1 MFPEPKLNKLEPPNR
16 NRILYFTLKTQF
28 KLIKFMKE
36 TLEGHFCGADDEHNI
51 DYPKKTTL
59 FEFAKQLNATA
70 EQKGKVEDKNG
81 EKHFSVSTYHDMIDD
96 VSQKLKI
103 GFEQYIMAKEG
114 EINKL
119 KKELAKEKSISDSLL
134 SNNLQL
140 VQNLDEAK
148 EENKV
153 LSQSLDKVQAGYR
166 QLSHSLREVQSEN
179 KQLAQKLDKVQ
190 SEKQQL
196 AHDSEATQAENR
208 QLAYK
213 LYQAQESNKLLAK
226 NSEDILKANQQL
238 AQKLDEAQTE
248 NQQLAHDLGEAQTKS
263 KELARGQGEA
273 LAECSMLEYKLE
285 EAQAENQKLSKKLDD
300 ARFDIGRQNIA
311 IGHLK
316 KKAERKD
323 DAMQA
328 DTSEV
333 KEKIAR
339 EMIDSGI
346 RFVKDMKTAIDD
358 SQTFKC
364 MGLLNHMTDD
374 CFGKHEP
381 IHRELKD
388 MIQGIFGSRE
398 QVAKEQN
405 EPRPNNIRVEKGGV
419 YNAEVHHQDI
429 HPKVDKRDSLPE
441 ADLPGSLP
449 EADLMDSLPRHKRRR
464 FRLEGEDYE

>member
-1 MFPEPKLNKLEPPNR
+1 
-16 NRILYFTLKTQF
+16 
-28 KLIKFMKE
+28 MKE
-36 TLEGHFCGADDEHNI
+36 TLEGHFCGADDEHYFV
-51 DYPKKTTL
+51 YPKEKTLSDLYKKKNT
-59 FEFAKQLNATA
+59 TA
-70 EQKGKVEDKNG
+70 EKQKEKVEDEEGK
-81 EKHFSVSTYHDMIDD
+81 KYSSVCTYIDMINDA
-96 VSQKLKI
+96 SQKLKI
-103 GFEQYIMAKEG
+103 GFEQYLKAKED
-114 EINKL
+114 EISKL
-119 KKELAKEKSISDSLL
+119 KNELAAEKLFSDGVHKD
-134 SNNLQL
+134 NQML
-140 VQNLDEAK
+140 VQNLHKAKAENQQLTQNLDEVKAK
-148 EENKV
+148 
-153 LSQSLDKVQAGYR
+153 
-166 QLSHSLREVQSEN
+166 N
-179 KQLAQKLDKVQ
+179 KQLA
-190 SEKQQL
+190 
-196 AHDSEATQAENR
+196 HDLEATQAENR

-285 EAQAENQKLSKKLDD
+285 EAQAENQKLSKKLDE
-300 ARFDIGRQNIA
+300 ARDEISCKDITIRRM
-311 IGHLK
+311 K
-316 KKAERKD
+316 KDAERKD
-323 DAMQA
+323 TAMQV
-328 DTSEV
+328 DVSEV
-333 KEKIAR
+333 KEKFAR

-374 CFGKHEP
+374 CFGKHES

-405 EPRPNNIRVEKGGV
+405 EPRPNNVTVEKGGV

-429 HPKVDKRDSLPE
+429 HHEVDQPDFLPKGYHPLSLSEVDLKDSL
-441 ADLPGSLP
+441 S
-449 EADLMDSLPRHKRRR
+449 RYKRKRLG
-464 FRLEGEDYE
+464 LEGEDYEWK

>member
-1 MFPEPKLNKLEPPNR
+1 MREVFEGDHSLN
-16 NRILYFTLKTQF
+16 Y
-28 KLIKFMKE
+28 
-36 TLEGHFCGADDEHNI
+36 GADDEHYI
-51 DYPKKTTL
+51 VYPKEKTL

-70 EQKGKVEDKNG
+70 EQKEKGEDEKG
-81 EKHFSVSTYHDMIDD
+81 EKQISVSTYLGMIDD

-103 GFEQYIMAKEG
+103 GFEQYIMAKEE
-114 EINKL
+114 EIRKL
-119 KKELAKEKSISDSLL
+119 NEKLASKQRISDSLI
-134 SNNLQL
+134 SENQQL

-148 EENKV
+148 K
-153 LSQSLDKVQAGYR
+153 
-166 QLSHSLREVQSEN
+166 EN
-179 KQLAQKLDKVQ
+179 KQLARKLDKVQ

-196 AHDSEATQAENR
+196 AHDLEATQAENR

-213 LYQAQESNKLLAK
+213 LYQAQESNKQLAQ

-273 LAECSMLEYKLE
+273 LAECSMLECKLE

-374 CFGKHEP
+374 CFGKHES

-405 EPRPNNIRVEKGGV
+405 EPRPNNVTVEKGGV

-429 HPKVDKRDSLPE
+429 HPKMDKRDSLPE

-449 EADLMDSLPRHKRRR
+449 EADLMDSLPRYKRRR
-464 FRLEGEDYE
+464 FRLEGDDYEWR

>member
-1 MFPEPKLNKLEPPNR
+1 MREVFEGDHSLN
-16 NRILYFTLKTQF
+16 Y
-28 KLIKFMKE
+28 
-36 TLEGHFCGADDEHNI
+36 GADDEHYFV
-51 DYPKKTTL
+51 YPKEKTP
-59 FEFAKQLNATA
+59 FELYKKKNTTA
-70 EQKGKVEDKNG
+70 EKQKEKVEDKNG
-81 EKHFSVSTYHDMIDD
+81 QKQVSVSTYHDMIDD

-114 EINKL
+114 EISKL

-140 VQNLDEAK
+140 VQDLDEAK
-148 EENKV
+148 EENKD

-196 AHDSEATQAENR
+196 VHDLEATQAENR

-213 LYQAQESNKLLAK
+213 LYQAQESNKQLAQ
-226 NSEDILKANQQL
+226 NREDILKA
-238 AQKLDEAQTE
+238 

-374 CFGKHEP
+374 CFGKHES

-405 EPRPNNIRVEKGGV
+405 EPRPNNVTVEKGGV

-429 HPKVDKRDSLPE
+429 HPKVDKRDFLPE

-449 EADLMDSLPRHKRRR
+449 EADLMDSLPRYKRRR
-464 FRLEGEDYE
+464 FRLEGEDYEWK

>member
-1 MFPEPKLNKLEPPNR
+1 MREVFEGDHSLN
-16 NRILYFTLKTQF
+16 Y
-28 KLIKFMKE
+28 
-36 TLEGHFCGADDEHNI
+36 GADDEHYI
-51 DYPKKTTL
+51 VYPKVKILSELYKKKNT
-59 FEFAKQLNATA
+59 TA
-70 EQKGKVEDKNG
+70 EKQKEKVEDEKG
-81 EKHFSVSTYHDMIDD
+81 EKQISVSTYLGMIDD

-103 GFEQYIMAKEG
+103 GFGQYIMAKEE
-114 EINKL
+114 EIRKL
-119 KKELAKEKSISDSLL
+119 NEKLASKQRISDSLI
-134 SNNLQL
+134 SENQQL

-148 EENKV
+148 K
-153 LSQSLDKVQAGYR
+153 
-166 QLSHSLREVQSEN
+166 EN
-179 KQLAQKLDKVQ
+179 KQLARKLDKVQ

-196 AHDSEATQAENR
+196 AHDLEATQAENR

-273 LAECSMLEYKLE
+273 LAECSMLEFKLE
-285 EAQAENQKLSKKLDD
+285 EAQAENQKLSKKLDE
-300 ARFDIGRQNIA
+300 ARDEISCKDITIRRM
-311 IGHLK
+311 K
-316 KKAERKD
+316 KDAERKAE
-323 DAMQA
+323 AMAA

-333 KEKIAR
+333 KEAFAR

-374 CFGKHEP
+374 CFGKHES

-405 EPRPNNIRVEKGGV
+405 EPRPNNVTVEKGGV
-419 YNAEVHHQDI
+419 YNAEVHHQNI
-429 HPKVDKRDSLPE
+429 HPKVDKRDFLPE

-449 EADLMDSLPRHKRRR
+449 EADLMDSLPRYKRRR
-464 FRLEGEDYE
+464 FRLEGDDYEWR

>member
-1 MFPEPKLNKLEPPNR
+1 MREVFEGDHSLN
-16 NRILYFTLKTQF
+16 Y
-28 KLIKFMKE
+28 
-36 TLEGHFCGADDEHNI
+36 GADDEHYFV
-51 DYPKKTTL
+51 YPKEKTP
-59 FEFAKQLNATA
+59 FELYKKKNTTA
-70 EQKGKVEDKNG
+70 EKQKEKVEDKNG
-81 EKHFSVSTYHDMIDD
+81 QKQVSVSTYHDMIDD

-114 EINKL
+114 EISKL

-140 VQNLDEAK
+140 VQDLDEAK
-148 EENKV
+148 EENKD

-196 AHDSEATQAENR
+196 VHDLEATQAENR

-213 LYQAQESNKLLAK
+213 LYQAQESNKQLAQ
-226 NSEDILKANQQL
+226 NREDILKA
-238 AQKLDEAQTE
+238 

-333 KEKIAR
+333 KEKFAR

-364 MGLLNHMTDD
+364 MGLLTRMTDD

-429 HPKVDKRDSLPE
+429 HHEVDQPDFLPKGYHPLSLSEVDQLI
-441 ADLPGSLP
+441 
-449 EADLMDSLPRHKRRR
+449 SLPRHKRKR
-464 FRLEGEDYE
+464 FRLEGEDYEWK

>member
-1 MFPEPKLNKLEPPNR
+1 MREVFEGDHSLN
-16 NRILYFTLKTQF
+16 Y
-28 KLIKFMKE
+28 
-36 TLEGHFCGADDEHNI
+36 GADDEHYI
-51 DYPKKTTL
+51 VYPKEKTLYELCKEKNT
-59 FEFAKQLNATA
+59 TA
-70 EQKGKVEDKNG
+70 EKQKEKVEDEEGK
-81 EKHFSVSTYHDMIDD
+81 KHSSVCSYIDMIND

-103 GFEQYIMAKEG
+103 GFEQYKKAKEE
-114 EINKL
+114 EIRKL
-119 KKELAKEKSISDSLL
+119 KNELAKEKSISDNLL
-134 SNNLQL
+134 SHNLQL
-140 VQNLDEAK
+140 VQDLDEAK
-148 EENKV
+148 EENKQQA
-153 LSQSLDKVQAGYR
+153 LKLDK
-166 QLSHSLREVQSEN
+166 VQSEN

-196 AHDSEATQAENR
+196 VHDLEATQAENR

-213 LYQAQESNKLLAK
+213 LYQAQESNK
-226 NSEDILKANQQL
+226 
-238 AQKLDEAQTE
+238 
-248 NQQLAHDLGEAQTKS
+248 QLAHDLGEAQTKS

-273 LAECSMLEYKLE
+273 MAECSMLEYKLE

-300 ARFDIGRQNIA
+300 ARDEISSQDITIRRM
-311 IGHLK
+311 K
-316 KKAERKD
+316 KDAERKD
-323 DAMQA
+323 TAMQV
-328 DTSEV
+328 DVSEV
-333 KEKIAR
+333 KEKFAR

-374 CFGKHEP
+374 CFGKHEA

-429 HPKVDKRDSLPE
+429 HHEVDQPDFLPKGYHPLSLSEVDQLI
-441 ADLPGSLP
+441 
-449 EADLMDSLPRHKRRR
+449 SLPRYKRKRLG
-464 FRLEGEDYE
+464 LEGDDYEWK

>member
-1 MFPEPKLNKLEPPNR
+1 MREVFEGDHSLN
-16 NRILYFTLKTQF
+16 Y
-28 KLIKFMKE
+28 
-36 TLEGHFCGADDEHNI
+36 GADDEHYI
-51 DYPKKTTL
+51 VYPKEKTL

-70 EQKGKVEDKNG
+70 EQKEKGEDEKG
-81 EKHFSVSTYHDMIDD
+81 EKQISVSTYLGMIDD

-103 GFEQYIMAKEG
+103 GFEQYIMAKEE
-114 EINKL
+114 EIRKL
-119 KKELAKEKSISDSLL
+119 NEKLASKQRISDSLI
-134 SNNLQL
+134 SENQQL

-148 EENKV
+148 K
-153 LSQSLDKVQAGYR
+153 
-166 QLSHSLREVQSEN
+166 EN
-179 KQLAQKLDKVQ
+179 KQLARKLDKVQ

-196 AHDSEATQAENR
+196 AHDLEATQAENR

-213 LYQAQESNKLLAK
+213 LYQAQKSNKLLAK

-285 EAQAENQKLSKKLDD
+285 EAQAENQKLSKKLDE
-300 ARFDIGRQNIA
+300 ARDEISCKDITIRRM
-311 IGHLK
+311 K
-316 KKAERKD
+316 KDAERKD
-323 DAMQA
+323 TAMQV
-328 DTSEV
+328 DVSEV
-333 KEKIAR
+333 KEKFAR

-374 CFGKHEP
+374 CFGKHES

-405 EPRPNNIRVEKGGV
+405 EPRPNNVTVEKGGV

-429 HPKVDKRDSLPE
+429 HHEVDQPDFLPKGYHSLSLSEVDLKDSL
-441 ADLPGSLP
+441 S
-449 EADLMDSLPRHKRRR
+449 RYKRKRLG
-464 FRLEGEDYE
+464 LEGDDYEWR

>member
-1 MFPEPKLNKLEPPNR
+1 MNVFFDR
-16 NRILYFTLKTQF
+16 DHSLYY
-28 KLIKFMKE
+28 
-36 TLEGHFCGADDEHNI
+36 GADEEQESYI
-51 DYPKKTTL
+51 TRGL
-59 FEFAKQLNATA
+59 SGA
-70 EQKGKVEDKNG
+70 ELANLENPALERKVKVDKNG
-81 EKHFSVSTYHDMIDD
+81 KKHFSVSTYIDMIDD

-103 GFEQYIMAKEG
+103 GFEQYKKAKEE
-114 EINKL
+114 EIRKL
-119 KKELAKEKSISDSLL
+119 KNELAAEKLFSDGVHKE
-134 SNNLQL
+134 NQML
-140 VQNLDEAK
+140 VQNLHKAKAENQQLTQNLDEVKAK
-148 EENKV
+148 
-153 LSQSLDKVQAGYR
+153 
-166 QLSHSLREVQSEN
+166 N
-179 KQLAQKLDKVQ
+179 KQLT
-190 SEKQQL
+190 
-196 AHDSEATQAENR
+196 HDSEATQAENR

-213 LYQAQESNKLLAK
+213 LYQAQKSK
-226 NSEDILKANQQL
+226 SQL
-238 AQKLDEAQTE
+238 AHDLDEAQKA

-285 EAQAENQKLSKKLDD
+285 EAQAENQKLSKKLDE
-300 ARFDIGRQNIA
+300 ARDEISCKDITIRRM
-311 IGHLK
+311 K
-316 KKAERKD
+316 KDAERKAA
-323 DAMQA
+323 AMQV
-328 DTSEV
+328 DISEV
-333 KEKIAR
+333 KEKFAR

-405 EPRPNNIRVEKGGV
+405 EPRPNNVTVEKGGV
-419 YNAEVHHQDI
+419 YNAEVHHQNI

-449 EADLMDSLPRHKRRR
+449 EADLKDSLSRYKRRR
-464 FRLEGEDYE
+464 FRLEGEDYEWK

>member
-1 MFPEPKLNKLEPPNR
+1 MREVFEGDHSLN
-16 NRILYFTLKTQF
+16 Y
-28 KLIKFMKE
+28 
-36 TLEGHFCGADDEHNI
+36 GADDEHYFV
-51 DYPKKTTL
+51 YPKEKTLSELYKNKNT
-59 FEFAKQLNATA
+59 TA
-70 EQKGKVEDKNG
+70 EMQKEKVEDEKG
-81 EKHFSVSTYHDMIDD
+81 EKHSSVCSYIDMIND

-103 GFEQYIMAKEG
+103 GFEQYKKAKEE
-114 EINKL
+114 EIRKL
-119 KKELAKEKSISDSLL
+119 KNELAKEKSISDNLL
-134 SNNLQL
+134 SHNLQL
-140 VQNLDEAK
+140 VQDLDEAK
-148 EENKV
+148 E
-153 LSQSLDKVQAGYR
+153 
-166 QLSHSLREVQSEN
+166 EN

-196 AHDSEATQAENR
+196 VHDLEATQAENR

-213 LYQAQESNKLLAK
+213 LYQAQESNK
-226 NSEDILKANQQL
+226 QL
-238 AQKLDEAQTE
+238 AQNLEQALKSKRQLARDLDETQKA

-273 LAECSMLEYKLE
+273 MAECSMLEYKLE

-300 ARFDIGRQNIA
+300 ARDEISSQDITIRRM
-311 IGHLK
+311 K
-316 KKAERKD
+316 KDADRKD
-323 DAMQA
+323 TAMQV
-328 DTSEV
+328 DVSEV
-333 KEKIAR
+333 KKKFAR

-374 CFGKHEP
+374 CFGKHEA

-405 EPRPNNIRVEKGGV
+405 EPRPNNVTVEKGGV

-429 HPKVDKRDSLPE
+429 HHEVDQPEFLPKGDHPLSLSEVDQLI
-441 ADLPGSLP
+441 
-449 EADLMDSLPRHKRRR
+449 SLPRHKRKRLG
-464 FRLEGEDYE
+464 LEGEDYEWK

>member
-1 MFPEPKLNKLEPPNR
+1 
-16 NRILYFTLKTQF
+16 
-28 KLIKFMKE
+28 MKE
-36 TLEGHFCGADDEHNI
+36 TLEGDHSLYYGAD
-51 DYPKKTTL
+51 Y
-59 FEFAKQLNATA
+59 KQLSFYKKRQSGAELTA
-70 EQKGKVEDKNG
+70 SENPALEHQQKVED
-81 EKHFSVSTYHDMIDD
+81 EKGGKKVFVNTYHDMIDD

-103 GFEQYIMAKEG
+103 GFEQYIMAMEE
-114 EINKL
+114 EIRKL
-119 KKELAKEKSISDSLL
+119 KNELAKEKSISDSLL
-134 SNNLQL
+134 TNNLQL
-140 VQNLDEAK
+140 VQELDEAK
-148 EENKV
+148 VENKQ
-153 LSQSLDKVQAGYR
+153 LARKLDKVQAEDR
-166 QLSHSLREVQSEN
+166 QLAHKLDEVQSEN

-196 AHDSEATQAENR
+196 VHDLEATQAENR

-213 LYQAQESNKLLAK
+213 LYQAQESNKQLAQ
-226 NSEDILKANQQL
+226 NREDILKA
-238 AQKLDEAQTE
+238 

-273 LAECSMLEYKLE
+273 MAECSMLEYKLE
-285 EAQAENQKLSKKLDD
+285 ETQAENQKLSKKLDE
-300 ARFDIGRQNIA
+300 ARDEISCKDITIRRM
-311 IGHLK
+311 K
-316 KKAERKD
+316 KDAERKD
-323 DAMQA
+323 TAMQF
-328 DTSEV
+328 DVSEV

-429 HPKVDKRDSLPE
+429 HPKVDKRDFLPE

-449 EADLMDSLPRHKRRR
+449 EADLMDSLPRYKRRR
-464 FRLEGEDYE
+464 FRLEGDDYEWR

>member
-1 MFPEPKLNKLEPPNR
+1 
-16 NRILYFTLKTQF
+16 
-28 KLIKFMKE
+28 MKE
-36 TLEGHFCGADDEHNI
+36 TLEGHFCGADDEHYI
-51 DYPKKTTL
+51 VYPKEKTLSDLYKKKNT
-59 FEFAKQLNATA
+59 TA
-70 EQKGKVEDKNG
+70 EKQKEKVEDEEGK
-81 EKHFSVSTYHDMIDD
+81 KHSSVCTYIDMINDA
-96 VSQKLKI
+96 SQKLKI
-103 GFEQYIMAKEG
+103 GFEQYLKAKEG

-119 KKELAKEKSISDSLL
+119 KNELAAEKLFSDGVHKE
-134 SNNLQL
+134 NQML
-140 VQNLDEAK
+140 VQNLHKAKAENQQLAQNLDEVKAK
-148 EENKV
+148 
-153 LSQSLDKVQAGYR
+153 
-166 QLSHSLREVQSEN
+166 N
-179 KQLAQKLDKVQ
+179 KQLA
-190 SEKQQL
+190 
-196 AHDSEATQAENR
+196 HDLEATQAENR

-213 LYQAQESNKLLAK
+213 LYQAQESNKLLVK

-323 DAMQA
+323 DAMPA
-328 DTSEV
+328 DISEV
-333 KEKIAR
+333 KEKFAR

-364 MGLLNHMTDD
+364 MGLLTHMTDD
-374 CFGKHEP
+374 CFGKDEP
-381 IHRELKD
+381 IHHELKD

-405 EPRPNNIRVEKGGV
+405 EPRPNNVTVEKGGV

-429 HPKVDKRDSLPE
+429 HPKADKPFFLPKGYHPLSLSEVDQL
-441 ADLPGSLP
+441 
-449 EADLMDSLPRHKRRR
+449 DSLPRNKRKRLG
-464 FRLEGEDYE
+464 LEGDDYEWR

>member
-1 MFPEPKLNKLEPPNR
+1 MREVFEGDHSLN
-16 NRILYFTLKTQF
+16 Y
-28 KLIKFMKE
+28 
-36 TLEGHFCGADDEHNI
+36 GADDEHYFV
-51 DYPKKTTL
+51 YPKEKTL

-70 EQKGKVEDKNG
+70 EQKEKGEDEKG
-81 EKHFSVSTYHDMIDD
+81 EKQISVSTYLGMIDD

-103 GFEQYIMAKEG
+103 GFEQYIMAKEE
-114 EINKL
+114 EIRKL
-119 KKELAKEKSISDSLL
+119 NEKLASKQRISDSLI
-134 SNNLQL
+134 SENQQL

-148 EENKV
+148 
-153 LSQSLDKVQAGYR
+153 R
-166 QLSHSLREVQSEN
+166 EN
-179 KQLAQKLDKVQ
+179 KQLARKLDKVQ

-196 AHDSEATQAENR
+196 AHDLEATQAENR

-429 HPKVDKRDSLPE
+429 HPKVDKRDSLPK
-441 ADLPGSLP
+441 ADQRGSLP
-449 EADLMDSLPRHKRRR
+449 EVDQLDSLPRYKRKRLG
-464 FRLEGEDYE
+464 LEGEDYEWK

>member
-1 MFPEPKLNKLEPPNR
+1 MREVFEGDHSLN
-16 NRILYFTLKTQF
+16 Y
-28 KLIKFMKE
+28 
-36 TLEGHFCGADDEHNI
+36 GADDEHYFV
-51 DYPKKTTL
+51 YPKEKTLSELYKNKNT
-59 FEFAKQLNATA
+59 TA
-70 EQKGKVEDKNG
+70 EKQKEKAEDEKG
-81 EKHFSVSTYHDMIDD
+81 EKHSSVCSYIDMIND

-103 GFEQYIMAKEG
+103 GFEQYIKAKEE
-114 EINKL
+114 EIRKL
-119 KKELAKEKSISDSLL
+119 KNELAKEKSISDNLL
-134 SNNLQL
+134 SHNLQL
-140 VQNLDEAK
+140 VQDLDEAK
-148 EENKV
+148 EENKQQA
-153 LSQSLDKVQAGYR
+153 LKLDK
-166 QLSHSLREVQSEN
+166 VQSEN

-238 AQKLDEAQTE
+238 AQKLDETQKA
-248 NQQLAHDLGEAQTKS
+248 NQQLAHDLGEAQTKN

-273 LAECSMLEYKLE
+273 MAECSMLEYKLE

-300 ARFDIGRQNIA
+300 ARDEISCKDITIRRM
-311 IGHLK
+311 K
-316 KKAERKD
+316 KDAERKD
-323 DAMQA
+323 TAMQV
-328 DTSEV
+328 DVSEV
-333 KEKIAR
+333 KEKFAR

-374 CFGKHEP
+374 CFGKHEA

-405 EPRPNNIRVEKGGV
+405 EPRPNNVTVEKGGV

-429 HPKVDKRDSLPE
+429 HHEVDQLI
-441 ADLPGSLP
+441 
-449 EADLMDSLPRHKRRR
+449 SLPRYKRRR
-464 FRLEGEDYE
+464 FRLEGEDYEWK

>member
-1 MFPEPKLNKLEPPNR
+1 MREVFEGDHSLN
-16 NRILYFTLKTQF
+16 Y
-28 KLIKFMKE
+28 
-36 TLEGHFCGADDEHNI
+36 GADDEHYI
-51 DYPKKTTL
+51 VYPKVKTL
-59 FEFAKQLNATA
+59 YEFAKQLNATA
-70 EQKGKVEDKNG
+70 EQKEKGEDEKG
-81 EKHFSVSTYHDMIDD
+81 EKQISVSTYLDMIDD

-103 GFEQYIMAKEG
+103 GFEQYKKAKEE
-114 EINKL
+114 EIRKL
-119 KKELAKEKSISDSLL
+119 KKELAAEKLFSDGVHKE
-134 SNNLQL
+134 NQML
-140 VQNLDEAK
+140 VQD
-148 EENKV
+148 
-153 LSQSLDKVQAGYR
+153 LDKAQAGNR
-166 QLSHSLREVQSEN
+166 
-179 KQLAQKLDKVQ
+179 QLAQKLDKVQ

-238 AQKLDEAQTE
+238 AQKLDETQKA

-273 LAECSMLEYKLE
+273 MAECSMLEYKLE

-300 ARFDIGRQNIA
+300 ARDEISCKDIA
-311 IGHLK
+311 IRRMK
-316 KKAERKD
+316 KDAERKD
-323 DAMQA
+323 TAMQV
-328 DTSEV
+328 DVSEV
-333 KEKIAR
+333 KEKFAR

-374 CFGKHEP
+374 CFGKHEA

-405 EPRPNNIRVEKGGV
+405 EPRPNNVTVEKGGV

-429 HPKVDKRDSLPE
+429 HPKVDKRDSLPK
-441 ADLPGSLP
+441 ADLSDFLP
-449 EADLMDSLPRHKRRR
+449 EVDMKDSLPRYKRRR
-464 FRLEGEDYE
+464 FRLEGDDYEWK

>member
-1 MFPEPKLNKLEPPNR
+1 M
-16 NRILYFTLKTQF
+16 Y
-28 KLIKFMKE
+28 
-36 TLEGHFCGADDEHNI
+36 
-51 DYPKKTTL
+51 KKKNT
-59 FEFAKQLNATA
+59 TA
-70 EQKGKVEDKNG
+70 EKQKEKVEDEEGK
-81 EKHFSVSTYHDMIDD
+81 KHSSVCTYIDMINDA
-96 VSQKLKI
+96 SQKLKI
-103 GFEQYIMAKEG
+103 GFEQYLKAKED
-114 EINKL
+114 EISKL

-140 VQNLDEAK
+140 VLDLDEAK
-148 EENKV
+148 KENKQQA
-153 LSQSLDKVQAGYR
+153 LKLDKVQ
-166 QLSHSLREVQSEN
+166 SE
-179 KQLAQKLDKVQ
+179 KLQLAQSLDKVQ

-196 AHDSEATQAENR
+196 EHRLREVQSEKQQLAHDLEATQAENR

-213 LYQAQESNKLLAK
+213 LYQAQESNKQLAQ
-226 NSEDILKANQQL
+226 NREDILKANQQL
-238 AQKLDEAQTE
+238 AQQLDEVQTE

-374 CFGKHEP
+374 CFGKHES

-405 EPRPNNIRVEKGGV
+405 EPRPNNVTVEKGGV

-429 HPKVDKRDSLPE
+429 HHEVDQRDFLLKADHPLSLSEVDKAFSL
-441 ADLPGSLP
+441 S
-449 EADLMDSLPRHKRRR
+449 RYKRKRLG
-464 FRLEGEDYE
+464 LEGDDYEWR

>member
-1 MFPEPKLNKLEPPNR
+1 MREVFEGDHSLN
-16 NRILYFTLKTQF
+16 Y
-28 KLIKFMKE
+28 
-36 TLEGHFCGADDEHNI
+36 GADDEHYI
-51 DYPKKTTL
+51 VYPKVKILSELYKKKNT
-59 FEFAKQLNATA
+59 TA
-70 EQKGKVEDKNG
+70 EKQKEKVEDEKG
-81 EKHFSVSTYHDMIDD
+81 EKQVSVSTYHDMIDD

-114 EINKL
+114 EISKL

-140 VQNLDEAK
+140 VQDLDEAK
-148 EENKV
+148 EENKD

-166 QLSHSLREVQSEN
+166 QLSHSLREVQSEKQQLTQNLDEVKAKN
-179 KQLAQKLDKVQ
+179 KQLT
-190 SEKQQL
+190 
-196 AHDSEATQAENR
+196 HDSEATQAENR

-213 LYQAQESNKLLAK
+213 LYQAQESNK
-226 NSEDILKANQQL
+226 QL
-238 AQKLDEAQTE
+238 AQNLNQAQKSKSQLAHDLDEAQTE
-248 NQQLAHDLGEAQTKS
+248 NQQLAHDLGEAQTKN

-273 LAECSMLEYKLE
+273 MAECSMLEYKLE
-285 EAQAENQKLSKKLDD
+285 EAQAENQKLSKKLDE
-300 ARFDIGRQNIA
+300 ARDEISCKDITIRRMR
-311 IGHLK
+311 K
-316 KKAERKD
+316 DAERKD
-323 DAMQA
+323 TAMQV
-328 DTSEV
+328 DVSEV
-333 KEKIAR
+333 KEAFAR

-429 HPKVDKRDSLPE
+429 HPKMDKRDSLPE

-449 EADLMDSLPRHKRRR
+449 EADLMDSLPRYKRRR
-464 FRLEGEDYE
+464 FRLEGEDYEWK

>member
-1 MFPEPKLNKLEPPNR
+1 MREVFEGDHSLN
-16 NRILYFTLKTQF
+16 Y
-28 KLIKFMKE
+28 
-36 TLEGHFCGADDEHNI
+36 GADDEHYI
-51 DYPKKTTL
+51 VYPKVKILSELYKKKNT
-59 FEFAKQLNATA
+59 TA
-70 EQKGKVEDKNG
+70 EKQKEKVEDEKG
-81 EKHFSVSTYHDMIDD
+81 EKQVSVSTYHDMIDD

-114 EINKL
+114 EISKL

-140 VQNLDEAK
+140 VQDLDEAK
-148 EENKV
+148 EENKD

-166 QLSHSLREVQSEN
+166 QLSHSLREVQSEKQQLTQNLDEVKAKN
-179 KQLAQKLDKVQ
+179 KQLT
-190 SEKQQL
+190 
-196 AHDSEATQAENR
+196 HDSEATQAENR

-213 LYQAQESNKLLAK
+213 LYQAQESNK
-226 NSEDILKANQQL
+226 QL
-238 AQKLDEAQTE
+238 AQNLNQAQKSKS
-248 NQQLAHDLGEAQTKS
+248 QLAHDLGEAQTKS

-273 LAECSMLEYKLE
+273 MAECSMLEYKLE
-285 EAQAENQKLSKKLDD
+285 EAQAENQKLSKKLDE
-300 ARFDIGRQNIA
+300 ARDEISCKDITIRRM
-311 IGHLK
+311 K
-316 KKAERKD
+316 KDAERKD
-323 DAMQA
+323 TAMQA

-333 KEKIAR
+333 KEKFAR

-429 HPKVDKRDSLPE
+429 HHEVDQPDFLPKGYHPLSLSEVDQLI
-441 ADLPGSLP
+441 
-449 EADLMDSLPRHKRRR
+449 SLPRHKRKRLG
-464 FRLEGEDYE
+464 LEGDDYEWR